1 MPTDIYVYTFCD
13 WGCVYSG
20 LRGNALTGMLSPDMC
35 QLTGLWYLWV
45 VSFFPVN
52 VYKNWVFPFNT
63 YNYIWMILVVF
74 IDFSDVRGNNLT
86 GTIPDSIGN
95 CTSFEI
101 LYVIYC
107 TLHWILCLHFSVLIN
122 FLIVGNFRDISYNQI
137 TGEIP
142 YNIGFLQ
149 VATLWAFSTSIYFS
163 Y

>member
-1 MPTDIYVYTFCD
+1 
-13 WGCVYSG
+13 
-20 LRGNALTGMLSPDMC
+20 
-35 QLTGLWYLWV
+35 
-45 VSFFPVN
+45 
-52 VYKNWVFPFNT
+52 
-63 YNYIWMILVVF
+63 MILVVF

-101 LYVIYC
+101 LYVSYC
-107 TLHWILCLHFSVLIN
+107 TLHWILYLHFSLLIN

-149 VATLWAFSTSIYFS
+149 VATLWAFPRQFIFLIKHRALHMKLLQLS
-163 Y
+163 YIFCNWHLMFCRSLQGNKLTGKIPGVIGLMQALAVL